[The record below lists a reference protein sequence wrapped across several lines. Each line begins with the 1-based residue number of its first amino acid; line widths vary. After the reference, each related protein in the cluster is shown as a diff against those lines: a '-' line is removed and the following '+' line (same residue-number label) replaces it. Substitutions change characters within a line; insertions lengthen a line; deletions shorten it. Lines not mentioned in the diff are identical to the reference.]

1 MVIFHS
7 YVTVYNKRVIRKVV
21 PQLVKNLQL
30 TVHGINAAKMGVE
43 YRWDTT
49 YLWAASGG
57 VTYVLNR

>member
-30 TVHGINAAKMGVE
+30 IVHGINAAKMGVE
-43 YRWDTT
+43 YR
-49 YLWAASGG
+49 
-57 VTYVLNR
+57 

>member
-43 YRWDTT
+43 YR
-49 YLWAASGG
+49 
-57 VTYVLNR
+57 